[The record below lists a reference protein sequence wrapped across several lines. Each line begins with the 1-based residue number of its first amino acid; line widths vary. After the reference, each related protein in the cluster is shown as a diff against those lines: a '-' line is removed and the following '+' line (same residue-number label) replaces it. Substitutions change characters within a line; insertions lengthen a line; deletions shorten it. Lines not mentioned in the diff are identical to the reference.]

1 MKLKKVCTSLG
12 VLLGIALLATACAP
26 SEHKNDN
33 NAKPK
38 DEKVTKIS
46 IGTMAAPDSA
56 PLYVAADKGYFK
68 DEGLDVKLQLFKDPN
83 KRDAAASADQI
94 DAAVVDFTSFTSY
107 MRNNKKDWKL
117 ITQLTGRFGIAVP
130 KNSKIKDIKELKD
143 KKIAN
148 MSRQVTDYYMYK
160 TLKAHGVNPN
170 SVDEINVPQI
180 PQRLE
185 MIKNNQADAAVL
197 PQTFLTMAHVQGCK
211 ILSESKP
218 NFQVT
223 ALAAKGVLIKNK
235 NVRTK
240 FIKAYN
246 RAVKDLNQHPQVLKN
261 VLIKDLFLP
270 KPVAELA
277 PKEFPHYNLAKT
289 ANAKTMADVLAFAKE
304 KGFFTKKVKPS
315 QYIIPVE

>member
-1 MKLKKVCTSLG
+1 MKVKKWGSLFG
-12 VLLGIALLATACAP
+12 LLLGLVLLVTACAP
-26 SEHKNDN
+26 NEKENGIHKTKEGNL
-33 NAKPK
+33 
-38 DEKVTKIS
+38 TKIT
-46 IGTMAAPDSA
+46 IGAMAAPDSA

-68 DEGLDVKLQLFKDPN
+68 DEGLDVKLHLFKDPN
-83 KRDAAASADQI
+83 KRDAAASAGQI
-94 DAAVVDFTSFTSY
+94 NASVVDFTSFTSY

-130 KNSKIKDIKELKD
+130 KNSKIKTIKDLKG

-160 TLKAHGVNPN
+160 TLKANGVNPN

-185 MIKNNQADAAVL
+185 MIKNNQAAAAVL

-223 ALAAKGVLIKNK
+223 ALAAKG
-235 NVRTK
+235 T
-240 FIKAYN
+240 
-246 RAVKDLNQHPQVLKN
+246 
-261 VLIKDLFLP
+261 LIKDKKVRVKFIRAYNKAVNDLNDHPNVLKKVLISDLSLP

-289 ANAKTMADVLAFAKE
+289 ANAKTMSDVLAFAKE
-304 KGFFTKKVKPS
+304 KGFFTKKVKPAE
-315 QYIIPVE
+315 YIIPVD

>member
-1 MKLKKVCTSLG
+1 MKVKKWGSLFG
-12 VLLGIALLATACAP
+12 LLLGLVLLVTACAP
-26 SEHKNDN
+26 NEKENGSHKTKEGNL
-33 NAKPK
+33 PK
-38 DEKVTKIS
+38 IT
-46 IGTMAAPDSA
+46 IGAMAAPDSA

-68 DEGLDVKLQLFKDPN
+68 DEGLDVKLHLFKDPN
-83 KRDAAASADQI
+83 KRDAAASAGQI
-94 DAAVVDFTSFTSY
+94 NASVVDFTSFTSY

-130 KNSKIKDIKELKD
+130 KNSKIKTIKDLKG

-160 TLKAHGVNPN
+160 TLKANGVNPN

-185 MIKNNQADAAVL
+185 MIKNNQAAAAVL

-223 ALAAKGVLIKNK
+223 ALAAKG
-235 NVRTK
+235 T
-240 FIKAYN
+240 
-246 RAVKDLNQHPQVLKN
+246 
-261 VLIKDLFLP
+261 LIKDKKVRVKFIRAYNKAVNDLNDHPNVLKKVLISDLSLP

-289 ANAKTMADVLAFAKE
+289 ANAKTMSDVLAFAKE
-304 KGFFTKKVKPS
+304 KGFFTKKVKPAE
-315 QYIIPVE
+315 YIIPVD